1 MAEVLKSAVENKINF
16 GLLNNETKTVL
27 YEEKDIRY
35 SDIEIQVESG
45 ERKETFTFWT
55 ILHYSARNYRRIQ
68 FLLSACQG
76 MPGNAIW

>member
-27 YEEKDIRY
+27 YEEKDIHY

-45 ERKETFTFWT
+45 
-55 ILHYSARNYRRIQ
+55 
-68 FLLSACQG
+68 
-76 MPGNAIW
+76 